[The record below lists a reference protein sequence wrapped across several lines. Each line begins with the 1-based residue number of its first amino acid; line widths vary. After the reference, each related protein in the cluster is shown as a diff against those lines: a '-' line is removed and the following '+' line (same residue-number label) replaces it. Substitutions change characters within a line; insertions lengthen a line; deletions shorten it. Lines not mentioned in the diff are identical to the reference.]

1 MFKDASKNGEEPLQL
16 PGGKAMTRK
25 TTDRFVEIQII
36 SKEELMKT
44 NWMGRFTH
52 VAVLAV
58 MVLVLAAVPA
68 WGASKEDKQKEVQK
82 VSRETLARL
91 YKAQPSA
98 KKAVEGAAGYAVF
111 SNFGMKILVA
121 GGGSGSGMAVD
132 NKTKKMTYMKMV
144 EVQAGLGMGV
154 KKFRVVFVFDTQ
166 KALNDFVN
174 SGWEFGGQ
182 TTAAAKSGD
191 QGLALSGAVSVAPGV
206 WMYQLTDTGLAAEIT
221 GKGTKYYKDSDLN

>member
-1 MFKDASKNGEEPLQL
+1 MRSARL
-16 PGGKAMTRK
+16 PVVMW
-25 TTDRFVEIQII
+25 V
-36 SKEELMKT
+36 
-44 NWMGRFTH
+44 
-52 VAVLAV
+52 VLAV
-58 MVLVLAAVPA
+58 VLSGMFLNGSAFAQD
-68 WGASKEDKQKEVQK
+68 SKKAQKQQEVRK
-82 VSRETLARL
+82 MTSETLNRL
-91 YKAQPSA
+91 YKVQPKA
-98 KKAVEGAAGYAVF
+98 KQAIQNAAGYAAF

-121 GGGSGSGMAVD
+121 GGGSGSGLAVD
-132 NKTKKMTYMKMV
+132 NKTRKETFMKMI

-182 TTAAAKSGD
+182 TTAAAKTGE
-191 QGLALSGAVSVAPGV
+191 QGAALSGAVSVAPGV

>member
-1 MFKDASKNGEEPLQL
+1 MW
-16 PGGKAMTRK
+16 
-25 TTDRFVEIQII
+25 V
-36 SKEELMKT
+36 
-44 NWMGRFTH
+44 
-52 VAVLAV
+52 VLAV
-58 MVLVLAAVPA
+58 VLSGMFLNGSAFAQD
-68 WGASKEDKQKEVQK
+68 SKKAQKQQEVRK
-82 VSRETLARL
+82 MTSETLNRL
-91 YKAQPSA
+91 YKVQPKA
-98 KKAVEGAAGYAVF
+98 KQAIQNAAGYAVF
-111 SNFGMKILVA
+111 SNFGMKIFFA

-132 NKTKKMTYMKMV
+132 NKTMKETFMKMI

-182 TTAAAKSGD
+182 TTAAAKTGD
-191 QGLALSGAVSVAPGV
+191 QGAALAGAVSVAPGV